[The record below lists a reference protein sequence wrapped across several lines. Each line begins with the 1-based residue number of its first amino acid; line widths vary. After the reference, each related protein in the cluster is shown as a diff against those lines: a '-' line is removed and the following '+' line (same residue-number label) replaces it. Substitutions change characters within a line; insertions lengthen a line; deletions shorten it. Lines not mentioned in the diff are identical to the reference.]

1 MKYIKINEA
10 SICWEVGTLQ
20 LLPYSDNGNR
30 VVTMLHSN
38 GQQGQLSLREALTVA
53 TTGGHSYMK
62 RCYDN
67 MRSERLNMAGKSKR
81 IYPLPCGLT
90 VCKNSDRY
98 CKSCPKG
105 QLK

>member
-1 MKYIKINEA
+1 
-10 SICWEVGTLQ
+10 
-20 LLPYSDNGNR
+20 
-30 VVTMLHSN
+30 MLHSN

-90 VCKNSDRY
+90 VCKTVIGIA
-98 CKSCPKG
+98 KAAPKDS
-105 QLK
+105 LNNKCY